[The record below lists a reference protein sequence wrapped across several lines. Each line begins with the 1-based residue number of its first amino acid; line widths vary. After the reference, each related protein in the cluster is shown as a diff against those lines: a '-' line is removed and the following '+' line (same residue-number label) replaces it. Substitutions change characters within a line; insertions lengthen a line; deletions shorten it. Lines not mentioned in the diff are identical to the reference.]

1 MIEVGRPGGAREI
14 EVPTQR
20 GLPATLPVL
29 PLRDTVTFPE
39 TLVPLAVGQ
48 ERSMALIN
56 DALGGDRMIA
66 MVASRDPELEAPGPE
81 ALYDVG
87 VAGVVARM
95 LKVPDGTL
103 RILVQATQRI
113 RVTGYARVEP
123 YLVAQ
128 VEELPDISTTET
140 PELLA
145 LVRNVQAT
153 FTNIVEQVPYLPEEL
168 HVAVANLDDPG
179 ALSHLIAG
187 ALRLRAEEKQALLQE
202 RDVARRL
209 RRLSEL
215 LASELEVV
223 ALGSKIQSSRQDQPP
238 AGIPRAWRSVG
249 TAGTLASSNATSSA
263 TYCLLPVPASLALLC
278 KAALL
283 TNTIWQFSRSSLATG
298 RHSSQGLLRLRAYG
312 FAMQTG

>member
-20 GLPATLPVL
+20 GLPAVLPVL

-66 MVASRDPELEAPGPE
+66 MVASRDPEIEAPSPE
-81 ALYDVG
+81 HLYDVG

-113 RVTGYARVEP
+113 RVTGFAQTEP
-123 YLVAQ
+123 YLLAQ

-140 PELLA
+140 PELIA

-187 ALRLRAEEKQALLQE
+187 ALRLERRRSRRCWRSATSPSGCGACRRFSRASW
-202 RDVARRL
+202 RSSRSARR
-209 RRLSEL
+209 
-215 LASELEVV
+215 
-223 ALGSKIQSSRQDQPP
+223 SSR
-238 AGIPRAWRSVG
+238 RSSPSS
-249 TAGTLASSNATSSA
+249 TERSASTSCASS
-263 TYCLLPVPASLALLC
+263 
-278 KAALL
+278 
-283 TNTIWQFSRSSLATG
+283 
-298 RHSSQGLLRLRAYG
+298 
-312 FAMQTG
+312 